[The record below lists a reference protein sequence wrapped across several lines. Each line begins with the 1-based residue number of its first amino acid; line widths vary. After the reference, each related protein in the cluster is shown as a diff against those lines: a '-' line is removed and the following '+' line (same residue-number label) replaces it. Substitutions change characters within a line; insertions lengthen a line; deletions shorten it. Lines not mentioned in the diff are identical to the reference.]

1 MSQFYM
7 GNSIQRGVLYH
18 FTHTNF
24 DSTSTKI
31 KRTVLVPKDH
41 LSSMQT
47 LISEMLPFKKKKTI
61 TSVLTNSE
69 QSTFHFYVQKQLR
82 NTQEF
87 RKSE

>member
-7 GNSIQRGVLYH
+7 GNSTQRGVLYH

-47 LISEMLPFKKKKTI
+47 LISEMLPFLKKNNNI
-61 TSVLTNSE
+61 SFN
-69 QSTFHFYVQKQLR
+69 QLR
-82 NTQEF
+82 AVNVPL
-87 RKSE
+87 